1 MVNDIKKQIINEIIK
16 TEGGYV
22 DNPNDSGGKTNFG
35 ITERVARDWGYD
47 GDMKYLPRETAFDIY
62 DKIFWQKLRLDDI
75 LENGG
80 ELIAREIAD
89 TAVNMGH
96 LRAISFLQRSLNLFN
111 KDEKYFKSLLVDG
124 AIGDKTIH
132 ALSKFYQFRGSDGVE
147 VLHKTLNIL
156 QGMFYI
162 ELAERREKDKDFVYG
177 WIKNRV
183 KI

>member
-1 MVNDIKKQIINEIIK
+1 MSENIKEKIINNIIE

-22 DNPNDSGGKTNFG
+22 DNPNDSGGKTNWG

-47 GDMKYLPRETAFDIY
+47 GDMRYLPRKTAFDIY
-62 DKIFWQKLRLDDI
+62 EKIFWEKLRLDDI
-75 LENGG
+75 VEYGC
-80 ELIAREIAD
+80 ELIAEEIAD

-96 LRAISFLQRSLNLFN
+96 SRAIKFLQRGLNLFN
-111 KDEKYFKSLLVDG
+111 RREAYFKDLIVDG

-132 ALSKFYQFRGSDGVE
+132 ALSKFYQFRGSDGME

-156 QGMFYI
+156 QGAFYI
-162 ELAERREKDKDFVYG
+162 DLTEKRQKDEDFIYG